1 MKTME
6 EIYQELAGEFQ
17 SRTGL
22 AAGGSGDLAVRLYAV
37 AAQLYS
43 LYAQA
48 EWTRRQCFPQTA
60 VGEELDKHAQ
70 LRGVSRR
77 QASRATGTVRF
88 FAGEERTAA
97 AVIPEGTVCM
107 TAEGGRFL
115 TTRAGTVPVGEAW
128 LDLPVEAAEA
138 GSAGNVPAGRIVYLA
153 VPPEGIT
160 ACANPEALTNGQ
172 DTEDDETL
180 RERVL
185 ATYRRLANGANAA
198 FYEQAAMSFD
208 GVAAVT
214 VLPRNRGVGTVDIVA
229 AARGGMPDQT
239 LLDALQDYFDGVREI
254 AVDVQVTAPAA
265 VSVTL
270 TVTLT
275 TAEGYEFET
284 VSQAVTRAVE
294 GWFTGQRLG
303 RPVLQAELTAL
314 VFGVEGVAN
323 CAVTITGGDVAA
335 DRVTL
340 PQLGQLT
347 VTQA

>member
-6 EIYQELAGEFQ
+6 EIYQELAEEFH

-22 AAGGSGDLAVRLYAV
+22 SAGGSGDLAVRFYAV

-70 LRGVSRR
+70 LRGLSRR
-77 QASRATGTVRF
+77 QASCASGTVRF
-88 FAGEERTAA
+88 FAGEERTAE

-107 TAEGGRFL
+107 TAEGVRFL
-115 TTRAGTVPVGEAW
+115 TARAGTIPVGETW

-138 GSAGNVPAGRIVYLA
+138 GTAGNVPAGRIVYLA

-160 ACANPEALTNGQ
+160 ACANPAALTNGQ
-172 DTEDDETL
+172 DAEDDESL
-180 RERVL
+180 RQRVL

-198 FYEQAAMSFD
+198 FYRQAALSFD

-214 VLPRNRGVGTVDIVA
+214 VLPKNRGVGTVDVVA
-229 AARGGMPDQT
+229 AAWGGMPDQA

-254 AVDVQVTAPAA
+254 AVDVRVLAPTALIVEVAAA
-265 VSVTL
+265 VTP
-270 TVTLT
+270 
-275 TAEGYEFET
+275 AEGCEFEA

-294 GWFTGQRLG
+294 GWFTGERLG

-323 CAVTITGGDVAA
+323 CAVTVAGGDTAA
-335 DRVTL
+335 DSVTL
-340 PQLGQLT
+340 PQLRQLT